1 MVFMFFSVFF
11 TIGVPIICLIGG
23 LFKPLIFAPLL
34 FIYIVIS
41 IALDIIL
48 ENRERKSKQK
58 KERLEEA
65 ESLFTSL
72 NSEDSSDRE
81 SFEIFYSL
89 FFKLRFY
96 DNRPRY
102 SYKEGCVPPESD
114 KLVYL
119 GAETSEKTY
128 RAEGKTE
135 EEVKK
140 KILELI
146 EKDFMESIKAKKH
159 ETFSEMVERIIV
171 EKGMKS
177 TEFYKA
183 ADIDRK
189 TYSAMRNNIK
199 YQPKKET
206 AIASCFGLKL
216 DLKQSFILLCTAGYS
231 LSSSIKRDVII
242 MYAINSKLTVDDAN
256 ELLDAAGEKC
266 LRNI

>member
-1 MVFMFFSVFF
+1 MIFMFF
-11 TIGVPIICLIGG
+11 TIGVPIICFIGAF
-23 LFKPLIFAPLL
+23 FKPLIFGPLL
-34 FIYIVIS
+34 LIWLVINIGIS
-41 IALDIIL
+41 IISDNKA
-48 ENRERKSKQK
+48 RKLKHKKQ
-58 KERLEEA
+58 RLEEV
-65 ESLFTSL
+65 ESLFANL
-72 NSEDSSDRE
+72 NGEDSSDRE
-81 SFEIFYSL
+81 SFEIFYSH
-89 FFKLRFY
+89 FFKLHFF

-102 SYKEGCVPPESD
+102 SYKEGCVPPERD
-114 KLVYL
+114 KLVHL

-128 RAEGKTE
+128 CAEGNTE

-146 EKDFMESIKAKKH
+146 EKDFTESIKAKKH
-159 ETFSEMVERIIV
+159 ETFFEMVERIIV

-216 DLKQSFILLCTAGYS
+216 DLKQSFILLSTAGYS